1 MDWYNKILVVTF
13 KELTDPN
20 PDATEDAKELKVM
33 SASNYKKLTN
43 AGKINV
49 VRAGGGAETPALL
62 EYESLPPR
70 FKDRFK
76 TIWGDP
82 YKLIKESMMRD
93 EMTIDRH
100 ARDFFAE
107 YLLPDGSHIPDEFQ
121 SEYVQNASVLNILIE
136 LLNRRKAMRKAMQ
149 NSTANLW
156 ETIYGT
162 VDKLRENP
170 GHTLPASRARLRD
183 KINEYKKKGYECL
196 ISGKLGN
203 TNTQKIT
210 EEGGTFIVMQKRRRV
225 PVLSDTQIMM
235 EYNRVA
241 PNYDWKPLTSVASV
255 TKFLNE
261 PENIQRW
268 YDAVYGELK
277 AYQKFG
283 YKFKTQLPEFRD
295 ALWYGDGTKLNL
307 YYKAYDKGKL
317 VVKTTQVYEVMDAY
331 SEKLLG
337 YHISDTE
344 NYTAQYNAYRMA
356 VETSHSRPYEIVV
369 DNQGGHTKLANEGF
383 AKRICRMQRN
393 TKPYRGSGKTIEHVF
408 GRFQQQVLH
417 RDWRFTG
424 QNITAT
430 SQKSRAN
437 LEFVAANKE
446 NLYTLEELKEAYAA
460 AREVWN
466 NEKHPATGLRRN
478 EMYSNSTNAETQAVD
493 RLDMIEM
500 FWLMTV
506 KPATFTASGITIQID
521 KKEYTYDVY
530 AGAGVLPD
538 MQFRKTNI
546 GRKFHTQYDPN
557 DLTQVRLY
565 EMTASGLR
573 FVADALPYME
583 VKRATQEATYDS
595 SSFIRRVMD
604 LEEQLRISNYLDN
617 IEMEHAHGVAPEQ
630 AGLNRPKPKGVSK
643 KAIAAIQNGDVV
655 RADRK
660 PRKMV
665 ETVDVG
671 AYEKE
676 LSNATYDEVARYNK
690 F

>member
-1 MDWYNKILVVTF
+1 MDWYNKILIVTF
-13 KELTDPN
+13 KELTAPN
-20 PDATEDAKELKVM
+20 PDATEDAKGLKVM
-33 SASNYKKLTN
+33 SVSNYKKLTN
-43 AGKINV
+43 AEKINV

-76 TIWGDP
+76 LIWGDP
-82 YKLIKESMMRD
+82 YATIKESMMKN
-93 EMTIDRH
+93 EVETDRA
-100 ARDFFAE
+100 ARDFFAG
-107 YLLPDGSHIPDEFQ
+107 YQFADGSYIPDDFQ
-121 SEYVQNASVLNILIE
+121 TKYVQNASVLNILVE
-136 LLNRRKAMRKAMQ
+136 MLNKRKALRKAMQ

-156 ETIYGT
+156 KTIYGT

-170 GHTLPASRARLRD
+170 GHTLPESRARLRD

-203 TNTQKIT
+203 SNTQKIT

-225 PVLSDTQIMM
+225 PVMSDRSIML

-241 PNYDWKPLTSVASV
+241 PSFGWKPLESVASV
-255 TKFLNE
+255 TNFLND

-283 YKFKTQLPEFRD
+283 YKFKTALPEFRD
-295 ALWYGDGTKLNL
+295 SLWYGDGTKLNL
-307 YYKAYDKGKL
+307 YYKAYENGRL
-317 VVKTTQVYEVMDAY
+317 VVKTTQVYEVMDAF
-331 SEKLLG
+331 SETLLG
-337 YHISDTE
+337 YHISDSE

-356 VETSHSRPYEIVV
+356 VETAQARPFEIVV
-369 DNQGGHTKLANEGF
+369 DNQGGHKKLNNEGF
-383 AKRICRMQRN
+383 MQRICRVQRN
-393 TKPYRGSGKTIEHVF
+393 TMPYRGSGKSIESVF

-417 RDWRFTG
+417 EDWRFTG
-424 QNITAT
+424 QNITAR
-430 SQKSRAN
+430 SQKSRPN

-446 NLYTLEELKEAYAA
+446 NLYTLSELKKTYAA
-460 AREVWN
+460 AREKWN
-466 NEKHPATGLRRN
+466 GLAHPATGMARC
-478 EMYSNSTNAETQAVD
+478 EMYAASINPLAQQVD
-493 RLDMIEM
+493 RLDMIEL

-530 AGAGVLPD
+530 AGAMPD

-573 FVADALPYME
+573 YAADALPYVE
-583 VKRATQEATYDS
+583 VQRALQDATQES
-595 SSFIRRVMD
+595 SSFVRRVMD
-604 LEEQLRISNYLDN
+604 LEEQIRIDKYLRD
-617 IEMEHAHGVAPEQ
+617 IEIEHEHGVAAEQ
-630 AGLNRPKPKGVSK
+630 FGLNRPKPKAISK
-643 KAIAAIQNGDVV
+643 RAISAIQNGNVV
-655 RADRK
+655 RADRQPK
-660 PRKMV
+660 QRQY
-665 ETVDVG
+665 ETVDIGVM
-671 AYEKE
+671 EKE
-676 LSNATYDEVARYNK
+676 ISNVTYDELTMYDK
-690 F
+690 L